1 LDAEAASGK
10 QTVYPEYLPARGVMV
25 SAALIR
31 IYGHWDLLRALEET
45 GVSEVS
51 VLGGTDFELS
61 VFKTRELETQR
72 RVRLVSLSNIG
83 SLTVWARDWAPLTAL
98 RTTSDGRSESVLLD
112 FNYYQKRPA
121 DEMVPRVFAKAL
133 GMSRV
138 SVPVYN
144 EGGNFMVNE
153 DGLCLMS
160 SRVTEAN
167 SAAVAGRF
175 DVVMD
180 DHAIDA
186 QYRALAGCKRTRI
199 FPRMPSEGTGH
210 IDMWAKFLNNNTV
223 LVNQL
228 EPATAQTD
236 SSFSDNLQ
244 AIHAYLEARV
254 ADLQAMGLTVVRIPM
269 PLPLAGMTRS
279 YTNSLLL
286 NGTALVPVYRNPAP
300 DQDLFGDYER
310 RVKAAYEAAG
320 FKFVPILSDSM
331 IAQGGAVHC
340 VTMQYGMM
348 P

>member
-1 LDAEAASGK
+1 
-10 QTVYPEYLPARGVMV
+10 
-25 SAALIR
+25 
-31 IYGHWDLLRALEET
+31 
-45 GVSEVS
+45 
-51 VLGGTDFELS
+51 
-61 VFKTRELETQR
+61 
-72 RVRLVSLSNIG
+72 
-83 SLTVWARDWAPLTAL
+83 
-98 RTTSDGRSESVLLD
+98 
-112 FNYYQKRPA
+112 
-121 DEMVPRVFAKAL
+121 
-133 GMSRV
+133 
-138 SVPVYN
+138 
-144 EGGNFMVNE
+144 
-153 DGLCLMS
+153 
-160 SRVTEAN
+160 
-167 SAAVAGRF
+167 
-175 DVVMD
+175 MD